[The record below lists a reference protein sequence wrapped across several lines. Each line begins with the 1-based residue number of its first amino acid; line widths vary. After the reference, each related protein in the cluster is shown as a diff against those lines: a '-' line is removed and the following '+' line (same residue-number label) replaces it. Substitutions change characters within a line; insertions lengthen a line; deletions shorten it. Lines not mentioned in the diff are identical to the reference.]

1 MTPGNGSSTS
11 SLTVAWLSA
20 YLFIIMDGHNLWTK
34 PIASSLDLRGK
45 KKVEINALSSLPG
58 CAAMGKFVLASG
70 S

>member
-1 MTPGNGSSTS
+1 
-11 SLTVAWLSA
+11 
-20 YLFIIMDGHNLWTK
+20 MDKTYSFFARSK
-34 PIASSLDLRGK
+34 GK

>member
-45 KKVEINALSSLPG
+45 KKW
-58 CAAMGKFVLASG
+58 K
-70 S
+70 